1 MVRVEGTPYL
11 CQTDEV
17 GEICVS
23 SGSTGVA
30 YYGLPGMTKNVFEVS
45 SFIPPLLR
53 VALVFMALVN
63 AIITVAYLCFLL
75 QTVPVSPAGVP
86 VSDRPFT
93 RTSLLGFVGPV
104 SFNMS
109 ILCSLEASA
118 SLMKKQAESIQ
129 LVQLLPRHQ

>member
-53 VALVFMALVN
+53 VALVFLALVN
-63 AIITVAYLCFLL
+63 AIITVAYFFIADG
-75 QTVPVSPAGVP
+75 PSI
-86 VSDRPFT
+86 
-93 RTSLLGFVGPV
+93 TS
-104 SFNMS
+104 
-109 ILCSLEASA
+109 
-118 SLMKKQAESIQ
+118 
-129 LVQLLPRHQ
+129 RHARQ